1 MITYGNGRT
10 KGWLASVSQVV
21 LAAAALAGP
30 QAHAQPAHVVGQDL
44 MVRGYIAARV
54 GGNNDAGV
62 FSRLLPARDVYIPA
76 VEVFLED
83 VTNAPAGVP
92 DRTDLSGRFT
102 LYAAKPGRYKI
113 CWKAPGYVPG
123 CDAKFVSLGSTPQ
136 FVSTV
141 RIPVAR
147 QNGFVTLTGK
157 VMMADGSAPR
167 MFDPLANINAY
178 ATVTLFD
185 AGGNRKYVAR
195 VNNFGEYLL
204 PMVPVKTDI
213 KLRAE
218 IEGGKLD
225 YPILK
230 EAELD
235 RDLLHLVNLRF
246 ANHPPT
252 LEPLV
257 PLDANTGKRIQVAA
271 PGSSVALKAVGHDR
285 DGDPIK
291 YTWQLVNG
299 AGTLSATTG
308 PSTTWQL
315 PPGPG
320 QYQIS
325 LFAWDG
331 KGGYAKSD
339 AFVRAD
345 STGVPFSGIVHENSG
360 ATVAGATIEIGTATA
375 TTDSSGMFNL
385 KVAEADR
392 YVFNIRKPGYGF
404 YSKIYDRGVIG
415 GAWTLT
421 RASVQTVDPTQ
432 VISVVNRREPGDCPG
447 PRSTRLDWKD
457 YPAAARPQWQDG
469 KGNVIFPN
477 PGKGVGALKQVGLAL
492 PAPAAME
499 KQEVAPPLAIKT
511 GNKCGPG
518 ISVAIPPNALVDAD
532 GNPPAGNVQ
541 VSLST
546 IDLLSPEQMPG
557 DYTVEVPG
565 DTRVMQSFGAG
576 SIEITGGGKRYNLK
590 AGKLAEVR
598 IPVDASQLAA
608 SGPIPA
614 TIPIL
619 YYDEKLGVWHQE
631 GTMPLIG
638 TGAARAYVAKVK
650 HFSTINSDTLKHDQA
665 CVRVLSPQP
674 GMPASYNLEV
684 TVPQVG
690 GNAPRVFTA
699 VMNNAAPSEHAIYN
713 LPTNTNIVLVPS
725 STTPNTTP
733 FGVFV
738 VNTGQKQNPTS
749 PNQPVGPPYTACSTQ
764 VTLSQQAIPT
774 APLSGEFLHGLF
786 SFSAANLDELN
797 PGNPSDVAIKNAI
810 AQATADYYAQV
821 DPRNKRGTLLD
832 FRKTNGF
839 VDNVG
844 NPLPGVTNVKYA
856 NSGDLGFG
864 RDMYC
869 QSQAA
874 SDGQTDY
881 ACYVSNYG
889 DVTTADQQD
898 AIDAAAG
905 GTPVATVAME
915 YSRIESPNGTT
926 NEFDDVDAPI
936 RTVKF
941 YVYAGDGSHFLAAAN
956 LDGHGARPVP
966 QLCMVCHGGALVK
979 PQTNVN
985 GQPVPVFA
993 ARDDVKMGS
1002 VFVPFDLRYY
1012 TFAPPPYDKA
1022 TQQAAYKTL
1031 NTTIVRPV
1039 AVATADTAIAD
1050 VVDEMYSGGAAS
1062 EHEDF
1067 TVAGWRAPAA
1077 PEPAKAAFYQGT
1089 VSNTCR
1095 MCHTAQ
1101 PFTDLRFD
1109 TADGF
1114 VAKLPQVGTR
1124 VCNQHVMPHADR
1136 THEIFWGIADP
1147 TVVVPNTVPHMAAQL
1162 QLFGTQFGAAA
1173 DWLGTGG
1180 NPPAFLCGTSFTS
1193 GGTTPISFY
1202 EQNIQ
1207 SKWNAYGCTGCHA
1220 GNSGASNLGL
1230 GDGFSYNNIVN
1241 VDSFELS
1248 TMKRIKPSDSA
1259 HSYLY
1264 HKIVGDQGS
1273 GSVGGSGSR
1282 MPLGCSGASCVSA
1295 SDLAAI
1301 QNWIDV
1307 RGADG
1312 P

>member
-1 MITYGNGRT
+1 MVAYGNERA
-10 KGWLASVSQVV
+10 KRWFASMSLAL
-21 LAAAALAGP
+21 LAAAGLAWRT
-30 QAHAQPAHVVGQDL
+30 AHAQPAHVVGQDL

-54 GGNNDAGV
+54 GGHDDIGV
-62 FSRLLPARDVYIPA
+62 VSRQLPARDVYVPA

-83 VTNAPAGVP
+83 AANVPAGVP

-102 LYAAKPGRYKI
+102 LYAPKPGRYRI

-123 CDAKFVSLGSTPQ
+123 CEQKFVSLGSAPQ

-141 RIPVAR
+141 LIPVER
-147 QNGFVTLTGK
+147 RNGFVTLTGK
-157 VMMADGSAPR
+157 VLMADGSFPR

-178 ATVTLFD
+178 ATVTMLD
-185 AGGNRKYVAR
+185 AGGNRKFVAR
-195 VNNFGEYLL
+195 VNNFGEYLMPL
-204 PMVPVKTDI
+204 VPIKTDI
-213 KLRAE
+213 KLHAQ

-235 RDLLHLVNLRF
+235 RDLLHQVNLRF

-257 PLDANTGKRIQVAA
+257 ALDANTGKRIQVAA
-271 PGSSVALKAVGHDR
+271 PGSSIAFKAVGRDR
-285 DGDPIK
+285 DGDPLK

-299 AGTLSATTG
+299 AGTLSSATG
-308 PSTTWQL
+308 DSTTWQL
-315 PPGPG
+315 PAGPG
-320 QYQIS
+320 QYEIQV
-325 LFAWDG
+325 FAWDG
-331 KGGYAKSD
+331 KGGYAKSE
-339 AFVRAD
+339 ALVRAD
-345 STGVPFSGIVHENSG
+345 TAGVPFSGIVRENSG
-360 ATVAGATIEIGTATA
+360 ATVAGATVEIGAATV
-375 TTDSSGMFNL
+375 TTDASGVFSTT
-385 KVAEADR
+385 VAEADR

-404 YSKIYDRGVIG
+404 YSKIYDRGVTG
-415 GAWTLT
+415 GIWNLT
-421 RASVQTVDPTQ
+421 RASVETADPTQ
-432 VISVVNRREPGDCPG
+432 PIKVLNRREPTDCPG
-447 PRSTRLDWKD
+447 PRSARLDWKD
-457 YPAAARPQWQDG
+457 YPAAAKPQWQDG
-469 KGNVIFPN
+469 KGNVVFPN
-477 PGKGVGALKQVGLAL
+477 PRQGVGALKQVGLA
-492 PAPAAME
+492 ADAAALE
-499 KQEVAPPLAIKT
+499 KGQARPPLAVKT
-511 GNKCGPG
+511 GNRCGPG
-518 ISVAIPPNALVDAD
+518 ISVVIPANALVDSD

-557 DYTVEVPG
+557 DYTVALPG
-565 DTRVMQSFGAG
+565 NDTRVMESFGAG
-576 SIEITGGGKRYNLK
+576 SIEITGGGKRYNLRP
-590 AGKLAEVR
+590 GNQAEVR
-598 IPVDASQLAA
+598 IPVDPAQLAA
-608 SGPIPA
+608 GGPLPP

-619 YYDEKLGVWHQE
+619 YYDEKLGVWHQD
-631 GTMPLIG
+631 GTMPLQG
-638 TGAARAYVAKVK
+638 AGAARAYVAKVK
-650 HFSTINSDTLKHDQA
+650 HFSTINGDTLKQDQA
-665 CVRVLSPQP
+665 CVRVLSPSL
-674 GMPASYNLEV
+674 PASYNLEV
-684 TVPQVG
+684 TIPQPS
-690 GNAPRVFTA
+690 GNAPKVK
-699 VMNNAAPSEHAIYN
+699 VQLMSNGAPSEHAIYN

-725 STTPNTTP
+725 SITPNTTP

-749 PNQPVGPPYTACSTQ
+749 PNQPAGPPFTACSTQ
-764 VTLSQQAIPT
+764 VTLTQQAIPT

-786 SFSAANLDELN
+786 SFSAANLDELS
-797 PGNPSDVAIKNAI
+797 PGDPSQNAI
-810 AQATADYYAQV
+810 ITAIAGATANYYAQV
-821 DPRNKRGTLLD
+821 DPRAKRSTLLG
-832 FRKTNGF
+832 FRQTNGF
-839 VDNVG
+839 ADNVG

-869 QSQAA
+869 KSQAA

-889 DVTTADQQD
+889 NVTTADLQD

-905 GTPVATVAME
+905 GAPVATVAME
-915 YSRIESPNGTT
+915 YSRIESPNGTAS
-926 NEFDDVDAPI
+926 EFDDVTAPI

-941 YVYAGDGSHFLAAAN
+941 YVYNSAGSATLAAAN

-979 PQTNVN
+979 PQTDVN

-1012 TFAPPPYDKA
+1012 TFAPPPHDKA
-1022 TQQAAYKTL
+1022 TQQPDYKTL

-1039 AVATADTAIAD
+1039 AVATGDTAIAN
-1050 VVDEMYSGGAAS
+1050 VVDEMYSGGAANQ
-1062 EHEDF
+1062 HEDF

-1089 VSNTCR
+1089 VSNACR
-1095 MCHTAQ
+1095 MCHNAQ
-1101 PFTDLRFD
+1101 PFPGLRFEAASD
-1109 TADGF
+1109 F
-1114 VAKLPQVGTR
+1114 VSRLPQVGSR
-1124 VCNQHVMPHADR
+1124 VCTQHVMPHAER

-1147 TVVVPNTVPHMAAQL
+1147 TVVIPATTPHMAAQL
-1162 QLFGTQFGAAA
+1162 QIFGTQFGAAA
-1173 DWLGTGG
+1173 DWIGTGG
-1180 NPPAFLCGTSFTS
+1180 NPPAFVCGTSFTS
-1193 GGTTPISFY
+1193 GGSTPVSFY

-1207 SKWNAYGCTGCHA
+1207 SKWGAYGCTGCHA
-1220 GNSGASNLGL
+1220 GNSGAAGLGL
-1230 GDGFSYNNIVN
+1230 GDGFSYANIVN
-1241 VDSFELS
+1241 VASSELAS
-1248 TMKRIKPSDSA
+1248 MKRIKPLDSA

-1264 HKIVGDQGS
+1264 HKIVGDQA
-1273 GSVGGSGSR
+1273 SVGGSGSR

-1295 SDLAAI
+1295 ADLAAI